1 MTEPQ
6 LKTAKNRAQNELL
19 RQRQTGDGNWSCCD
33 LTCDKAPIMFRHIAA
48 SHSDIVQALTSVQL
62 ANMLQLR
69 GPNSTAQDHQG
80 QGQSHGQ
87 DEDAEFKSRRAEK
100 YGSDP
105 INLTCQCD
113 PALGTV
119 ILFYAYLPISDPL
132 AIARLHK
139 AWFTDLELCGKVKLA
154 TEGINATLSGLSASV
169 TEYIDRLTAL
179 PEFEFLNLS
188 RSAITTSQYNN
199 STGIDATLKIKRF
212 NFFKPTEGCR
222 HVFGEEASIK
232 VVEEICPLGAPEL
245 SVYHDPKNKQGKL
258 PPKEF
263 HAKLKESEGRDDYVV
278 LDVRNYYESSIGRFP
293 GAITPPIRKF
303 SSFRDYVDRNRE
315 LLAGK
320 TILSYCTGG
329 IRCEKAT
336 SYMRQSLGSG
346 KNDDVKVLM
355 LEGGI
360 HNYLEWI
367 KQERTIKKNPQQ
379 ESLWLGK
386 NYIFDARQSLGLDE
400 TRNSTDATEASDA
413 MTLTQLISSCEGCEV
428 PCARYVKCDGFGCH
442 RLIIACI
449 KCSPVPV
456 DVAVRTTTTTTT
468 TGKSGMCCCKEC
480 IEMGEK
486 VREYV
491 IASESGPVEGP
502 RVKRGICQCE
512 RSRRIKLGEE

>member
-1 MTEPQ
+1 MTDPQ

-33 LTCDKAPIMFRHIAA
+33 LTCDKAPTMFRHIAA
-48 SHSDIVQALTSVQL
+48 THSDIVQEQTNVQL

-69 GPNSTAQDHQG
+69 ASTSTNQYH
-80 QGQSHGQ
+80 QSHGQSQ

-113 PALGTV
+113 PSLGTV
-119 ILFYAYLPISDPL
+119 ILFYAYLPIADPL
-132 AIARLHK
+132 ALARLHK
-139 AWFTDLELCGKVKLA
+139 DWFADLELCGKVKLA
-154 TEGINATLSGLSASV
+154 TEGINATLSGLTASV
-169 TEYIDRLTAL
+169 TEYINRLTAL
-179 PEFEFLNLS
+179 SEFKSLSLS
-188 RSAITTSQYNN
+188 RLKTTSPQ
-199 STGIDATLKIKRF
+199 SIDNLTKKRF
-212 NFFKPTEGCR
+212 DFFKPTEGCR

-263 HAKLKESEGRDDYVV
+263 HEKLKEAEMRDGYVV

-303 SSFRDYVDRNRE
+303 SSFRDYVDRNKE
-315 LLAGK
+315 LFAGK

-346 KNDDVKVLM
+346 KGDDVKVLM

-367 KQERTIKKNPQQ
+367 KQERTSKETPQQ

-400 TRNSTDATEASDA
+400 RNDTLGAIDTSDATGS
-413 MTLTQLISSCEGCEV
+413 TQLISSCEGCAA

-442 RLIIACI
+442 RLIISCT
-449 KCSPVPV
+449 KCSPM
-456 DVAVRTTTTTTT
+456 DLVA

-480 IEMGEK
+480 VEMGEK

-491 IASESGPVEGP
+491 VACENGPVEGP
-502 RVKRGICQCE
+502 RAKRGICQCE
-512 RSRRIKLGEE
+512 RSRRIQLGEE

>member
-1 MTEPQ
+1 MTDPQ

-33 LTCDKAPIMFRHIAA
+33 LTCDSAPTMFRHIAA
-48 SHSDIVQALTSVQL
+48 SHSDVVQALTNVQL

-69 GPNSTAQDHQG
+69 ASTSTAQDHR
-80 QGQSHGQ
+80 GQSQGHVQ
-87 DEDAEFKSRRAEK
+87 DEGAEFKSRRAEK

-113 PALGTV
+113 PAFGTV
-119 ILFYAYLPISDPL
+119 ILFYAYLPISDPMT
-132 AIARLHK
+132 IARLHK
-139 AWFTDLELCGKVKLA
+139 AWFADLELCGKVKLA

-179 PEFEFLNLS
+179 PEFESLNLS
-188 RSAITTSQYNN
+188 RSASSASQNN
-199 STGIDATLKIKRF
+199 CNTEIDTTLKRKRF

-303 SSFRDYVDRNRE
+303 SSFRDYVDRNKE
-315 LLAGK
+315 LFAGK

-329 IRCEKAT
+329 IR
-336 SYMRQSLGSG
+336 
-346 KNDDVKVLM
+346 
-355 LEGGI
+355 
-360 HNYLEWI
+360 W
-367 KQERTIKKNPQQ
+367 
-379 ESLWLGK
+379 
-386 NYIFDARQSLGLDE
+386 
-400 TRNSTDATEASDA
+400 
-413 MTLTQLISSCEGCEV
+413 
-428 PCARYVKCDGFGCH
+428 
-442 RLIIACI
+442 
-449 KCSPVPV
+449 
-456 DVAVRTTTTTTT
+456 
-468 TGKSGMCCCKEC
+468 
-480 IEMGEK
+480 
-486 VREYV
+486 
-491 IASESGPVEGP
+491 
-502 RVKRGICQCE
+502 
-512 RSRRIKLGEE
+512 